1 MRKERGLLDDRIK
14 DKESEK
20 VLWPGQRDD
29 KVAQRQK
36 VVVRSWDS
44 KKKEQIKLVGRKED
58 NRRKEYL
65 EDVNRQCLISNLKQD
80 LPIDETG
87 EYKGNINNGKQA
99 FLPDDTNT
107 AISPSKCYQA
117 LLLDDTNTTILPDKC
132 YQAFLQDDTNT
143 ATLPNKCYQAVLLG
157 DTNTAILPS
166 KFYHQA
172 LLPDDTNTAILPSMC
187 YQAVL
192 PDNTSITDQCYLT
205 VIPADCQIPEIERK
219 TSLSNMIFMRQC
231 WRGQASE
238 NKFKILCFSFFQR
251 YPQLI
256 EIIC

>member
-1 MRKERGLLDDRIK
+1 MDDGGK

-20 VLWPGQRDD
+20 VSWARPRND

-87 EYKGNINNGKQA
+87 EHKGNIDNGKQA
-99 FLPDDTNT
+99 SDDTNK
-107 AISPSKCYQA
+107 AISSSKCSQA
-117 LLLDDTNTTILPDKC
+117 MLPD
-132 YQAFLQDDTNT
+132 
-143 ATLPNKCYQAVLLG
+143 

-166 KFYHQA
+166 KCYQS
-172 LLPDDTNTAILPSMC
+172 LLPDDTNTAILQSKCYQAVLPYDTNTAKLPSMC

-192 PDNTSITDQCYLT
+192 PDNTSTTDQSYLT
-205 VIPADCQIPEIERK
+205 VIPDDCQIPEIERK

-231 WRGQASE
+231 WRGQTSE
-238 NKFKILCFSFFQR
+238 NKFKILCFSIFQR
-251 YPQLI
+251 YQQPI